1 MITASTVEAFE
12 NCENLLA
19 AIPKTDPLFS
29 LNAAVSNLKKVVF
42 KADDEVCGLLLYE
55 VLENERGEKVFF
67 ISAFSVDAKSAADGG
82 DIYNWIEAQARD
94 MDCDFVLFDSPRR
107 GMLEK
112 ARIFDWKILN
122 IRYGKRLKNG

>member
-42 KADDEVCGLLLYE
+42 KADGEVCGLLLYE

-67 ISAFSVDAKSAADGG
+67 ISAFSVDAKSVHIFLTMLIREIGRHIHKVPDNTIRKAA
-82 DIYNWIEAQARD
+82 
-94 MDCDFVLFDSPRR
+94 
-107 GMLEK
+107 
-112 ARIFDWKILN
+112 
-122 IRYGKRLKNG
+122 